1 MKNPVVFWELA
12 CHDAEKSI
20 AFFEKIF
27 DWTFE
32 QYPDSILYGAETSRD
47 GKGVDGGIF
56 TLRKAR
62 LPFMAIYVQVED
74 IHEKAKLVVE
84 AGGMIVEE
92 PQQIPSGSWICLF
105 TGPSGVTFAMLES
118 AKSGE

>member
-27 DWTFE
+27 DWEFE

-47 GKGVDGGIF
+47 GNGIDGGIF

-62 LPFMAIYVQVED
+62 LPFMATRYPPFFTKGSPSTKNFSSLDNALEVTMS
-74 IHEKAKLVVE
+74 KL
-84 AGGMIVEE
+84 
-92 PQQIPSGSWICLF
+92 
-105 TGPSGVTFAMLES
+105 GVNALPVLSLS
-118 AKSGE
+118 ARP